1 MLGFV
6 YFFGS
11 TRRTCVTSF
20 WCSLKCFFNVV
31 IFWGFYDMQRL
42 LTVQVF
48 FSSTTANWGG
58 FEGEGSLKKKENDAQ
73 FRLDY
78 HRRWKDKVWPFFTIF
93 FVCFFWEFS
102 FSIFVRLLV
111 YLLFL
116 HENLQF
122 TRLKFWSF
130 WFLHCCVMVYFFLFV
145 LWHLV

>member
-1 MLGFV
+1 LLGFV

-11 TRRTCVTSF
+11 TRKTCVTSF
-20 WCSLKCFFNVV
+20 LMFPKVFLCCYVLRILWHAKIINGTG
-31 IFWGFYDMQRL
+31 IFHL
-42 LTVQVF
+42 LQLIEV
-48 FSSTTANWGG
+48 GLR
-58 FEGEGSLKKKENDAQ
+58 GEGFLRKKGNDTQ

-130 WFLHCCVMVYFFLFV
+130 WFCIAASWFTFFYLFCDI
-145 LWHLV
+145 